1 MKKLVKRV
9 VTSGD
14 CVEEFYCLAGDKTEA
29 RAPKKKK
36 YKQDLRQ
43 LEANLK
49 TAEKRLA
56 RILNC
61 NFTYGDM
68 LITLDYSDEHLRERG
83 ELLKD
88 VQLFLRRLKR
98 EYARKN
104 IPYKFVRV
112 FGEVSTHTGKTVRPH
127 HHIVMPAV
135 DFEIIRK
142 QWKLGCV
149 NYRLLR
155 DQKDY
160 STLASYLL
168 KNARK
173 DLPDYKKYSVSRGL
187 KEPVWEEI
195 CVDRFPP
202 IQPPKG
208 AIVMKREEYDPFKKR
223 DYVRYISP
231 RNNCTQNQSET

>member
-1 MKKLVKRV
+1 MKRLGKRV
-9 VTSGD
+9 VRSGS
-14 CVEEFYCLAGDKTEA
+14 CVEEVYCLASEIRET
-29 RAPKKKK
+29 RAPKTRR
-36 YKQDLRQ
+36 YKQDMRQ

-68 LITLDYSDEHLRERG
+68 LITLDYAEENLKERD

-98 EYARKN
+98 EYLRLG
-104 IPYKFVRV
+104 ITFKFVRV
-112 FGEVSTHTGKTVRPH
+112 FGEISTHTGNPVRPH
-127 HHIVMPAV
+127 HHIVMPAI
-135 DFEIIRK
+135 DFEIVKDKWR
-142 QWKLGCV
+142 LGAV
-149 NYRLLR
+149 NYRHLR

-160 STLASYLL
+160 SVMASYLL

-187 KEPVWEEI
+187 TEPVWEEVS
-195 CVDRFPP
+195 VDRFPP
-202 IQPPKG
+202 IMPPPG
-208 AIVMKREEYDPFKKR
+208 AVVMKREEYDPLKKR
-223 DYVRYISP
+223 DYIRYIP
-231 RNNCTQNQSET
+231 PEDAK

>member
-1 MKKLVKRV
+1 MKRLVKRV
-9 VTSGD
+9 VRSGS
-14 CVEEFYCLAGDKTEA
+14 CVEEFYCLASERREQ
-29 RAPKKKK
+29 RAPKNRK

-68 LITLDYSDEHLRERG
+68 LITLDYAEENLRDRE
-83 ELLKD
+83 ELLRD

-98 EYARKN
+98 EYAKEG
-104 IPYKFVRV
+104 IAFKFVRV
-112 FGEVSTHTGKTVRPH
+112 FGEVSTHTGELVRPH
-127 HHIVMPAV
+127 HHLVMSAI
-135 DFEIIRK
+135 DFEIVK
-142 QWKLGCV
+142 SQWKLGAV
-149 NYRLLR
+149 NYRHLR

-160 STLASYLL
+160 SVMASYLL

-187 KEPVWEEI
+187 IEPTWEEI
-195 CVDRFPP
+195 AVDRCPP
-202 IQPPKG
+202 IMPPPG
-208 AIVMKREEYDPFKKR
+208 AIVMKREEYDPLKKR
-223 DYVRYISP
+223 DYVRYIP
-231 RNNCTQNQSET
+231 KDVK

>member
-1 MKKLVKRV
+1 MKRLVKRV
-9 VTSGD
+9 VTSGS
-14 CVEEFYCLAGDKTEA
+14 CVEEFYCLASERRET
-29 RAPKKKK
+29 RAPKIRR
-36 YKQDLRQ
+36 YKQDMRQ

-68 LITLDYSDEHLRERG
+68 LITLDYAEENLRERE

-98 EYARKN
+98 EYALLGV
-104 IPYKFVRV
+104 PFKFIRV
-112 FGEVSTHTGKTVRPH
+112 FGEISTHTGKPVRPH

-135 DFEIIRK
+135 DFEIIKR
-142 QWKLGCV
+142 QWKNGTV

-160 STLASYLL
+160 STMAAYLL

-187 KEPVWEEI
+187 LEPTWEEI
-195 CVDRFPP
+195 AVDRFPP
-202 IQPPKG
+202 IMPPPG
-208 AIVMKREEYDPFKKR
+208 AVVMKREEYDPLKKR
-223 DYVRYISP
+223 DYIRYIP
-231 RNNCTQNQSET
+231 QEDAK

>member
-1 MKKLVKRV
+1 MKRLVKRV
-9 VTSGD
+9 VRSGS
-14 CVEEFYCLAGDKTEA
+14 CVEEFYCLASERRET
-29 RAPKKKK
+29 RAPKTRR
-36 YKQDLRQ
+36 YKQDMRQ

-68 LITLDYSDEHLRERG
+68 LITLDYAEENLKERD

-98 EYARKN
+98 EYLRLG
-104 IPYKFVRV
+104 ITFKFVRV
-112 FGEVSTHTGKTVRPH
+112 FGEISTHTGKPVRPH

-135 DFEIIRK
+135 DFEIIKR
-142 QWKLGCV
+142 QWKNGTV

-160 STLASYLL
+160 STMAAYLL

-187 KEPVWEEI
+187 LEPTWEEVS
-195 CVDRFPP
+195 VDRFPP
-202 IQPPKG
+202 IMPPPG
-208 AIVMKREEYDPFKKR
+208 AVVMKREEYDPLKKR
-223 DYVRYISP
+223 DYIRYIP
-231 RNNCTQNQSET
+231 PEDAK